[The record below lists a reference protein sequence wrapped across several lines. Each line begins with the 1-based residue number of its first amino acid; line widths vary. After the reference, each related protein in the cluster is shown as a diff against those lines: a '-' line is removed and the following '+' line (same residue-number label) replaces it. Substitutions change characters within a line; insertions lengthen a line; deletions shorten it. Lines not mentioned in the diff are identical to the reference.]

1 MTEDPKLQKL
11 RAIFRENPDLLET
24 LTGKKLA
31 GRPIGAASKNKL
43 EPGKELHIVEEE
55 DGEEKQEEITPISLT
70 KAKQL
75 LKAKA
80 KPRQYSEEHKQ
91 KMMEILAAG
100 REKRKQK
107 LEELKKI
114 KEQETKNVVVKKF
127 IIKDRKRKQPTPN
140 RVESSD
146 VETQPESNVFTET
159 DDTDHELYKK
169 LKRKERVMK
178 KLNEL
183 QELAKPKQPMVQSQ
197 VKPRYSL
204 FY

>member
-1 MTEDPKLQKL
+1 MSEEQKLQKL
-11 RAIFRENPDLLET
+11 RAMFRENPDLLET

-31 GRPIGAASKNKL
+31 GRPTGAPNKNKL
-43 EPGKELHIVEEE
+43 EAGKELHIVQEEDEQEEE
-55 DGEEKQEEITPISLT
+55 QVTPISLT

-75 LKAKA
+75 LKAKS

-91 KMMEILAAG
+91 KMIEILAAG

-107 LEELKKI
+107 LEELKKL
-114 KEQETKNVVVKKF
+114 KEQESKKVVVKKF
-127 IIKDRKRKQPTPN
+127 IIKERKRKQPTSK
-140 RVESSD
+140 RQDSD
-146 VETQPESNVFTET
+146 LETQPDESNTFTET

-183 QELAKPKQPMVQSQ
+183 QELAKPKGAVQTQ

>member
-1 MTEDPKLQKL
+1 MSEDPKLQKL

-31 GRPIGAASKNKL
+31 GRPTGAVSKNKL
-43 EPGKELHIVEEE
+43 EPGKELHIVQEEE
-55 DGEEKQEEITPISLT
+55 DHEKEEEVTPISLT
-70 KAKQL
+70 QAKQL
-75 LKAKA
+75 LKAKS

-107 LEELKKI
+107 LEELKKQ
-114 KEQETKNVVVKKF
+114 KEQESKKVIVKKF
-127 IIKDRKRKQPTPN
+127 IIKDRKRKQPTIS
-140 RVESSD
+140 RVDSD

-183 QELAKPKQPMVQSQ
+183 QELAKPKQTPVTQSQ